1 MTLRRADRLCAAQP
15 VATDVT
21 TRRRCRT
28 SVRLAAV
35 SRDMN
40 CTSISSNK
48 KISGK
53 AKRTVSPRR
62 TLDGAA
68 VGAGRGCGLIT
79 GHRKAFTY
87 A

>member
-1 MTLRRADRLCAAQP
+1 MILRRVDRLCTAQP

-21 TRRRCRT
+21 TRRRCRRRT
-28 SVRLAAV
+28 SRPSQHRRCRLAAV

-40 CTSISSNK
+40 CTSISSYK

-62 TLDGAA
+62 NWMAPQWVLDAGAD
-68 VGAGRGCGLIT
+68 
-79 GHRKAFTY
+79 
-87 A
+87 

>member
-1 MTLRRADRLCAAQP
+1 MRRPTCGHRRDDTAP
-15 VATDVT
+15 VPQAHMPPIT
-21 TRRRCRT
+21 TS

-40 CTSISSNK
+40 CTSISSYK

-62 TLDGAA
+62 NWMALQWVLDAGAD
-68 VGAGRGCGLIT
+68 
-79 GHRKAFTY
+79 
-87 A
+87 